1 MKNKEIGHI
10 ISKGGSVED
19 IQKVVS
25 NFPSNP
31 TKETFIE
38 LGYAESTAK
47 RYIYLLSQ
55 NYSDKKIDNVESRTK
70 VQIDNLININQS
82 VNVDYENILVDTC
95 ALGSANCRQ
104 IIGTAK
110 HVTFIFS
117 TLEEMDKK
125 KREFYNKKKKGEIK
139 ENDDLAKVAK
149 YIPIYTSKILNSP
162 DKYMVSKFA
171 GNLDENYPDNVLL
184 QYLEILPKQ
193 IRPTLLTQD
202 RNLAA
207 KAVALE
213 LNYIYIDK
221 NDTGENEKN
230 LGNGIMIYKRNEEFY
245 IIYNGTQTLEI
256 YRDGRAILYTQ
267 SSKFK
272 VQRGDILCLNEGI
285 SKHIIEID

>member
-1 MKNKEIGHI
+1 MKNRKIGHI
-10 ISKGGSVED
+10 ISKGGNVED
-19 IQKVVS
+19 IRKVIPK
-25 NFPSNP
+25 FPTNP
-31 TKETFIE
+31 TKDTFVK

-47 RYIYLLSQ
+47 QYYSLLKKNSYDKETDNIESQ
-55 NYSDKKIDNVESRTK
+55 TK
-70 VQIDNLININQS
+70 VQINNLININQS
-82 VNVDYENILVDTC
+82 LNADYGNILVDTC
-95 ALGSANCRQ
+95 ALGSANCRK
-104 IIGTAK
+104 IIGTAE

-117 TLEEMDKK
+117 TLEEMDRK

-149 YIPIYTSKILNSP
+149 YIPIYTSKILNAP

-171 GNLDENYPDNVLL
+171 GCSGENYPDNILL

-230 LGNGIMIYKRNEEFY
+230 LGNSIMIYKRNEQFY
-245 IIYNGTQTLEI
+245 ITYNGTQTLEI
-256 YRDGRAILYTQ
+256 YRNGKAILYTQ
-267 SSKFK
+267 ASKFT
-272 VQRGDILCLNEGI
+272 VQRGDILCLNEGT
-285 SKHIIEID
+285 SKQIIEID